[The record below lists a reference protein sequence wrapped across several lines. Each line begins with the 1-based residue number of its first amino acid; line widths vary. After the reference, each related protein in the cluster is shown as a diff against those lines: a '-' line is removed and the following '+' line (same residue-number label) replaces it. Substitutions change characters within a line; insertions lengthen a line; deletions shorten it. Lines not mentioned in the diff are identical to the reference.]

1 MSDQSESR
9 ILTARREKVKEIIE
23 QGINP
28 YPNDFK
34 RQNHCIDVRSDM
46 EGMTPEQVGES
57 GRRYLLSGRIMAVR
71 DFGKA
76 AFLHLE
82 DSSGRIQVFI
92 KKDVLGE
99 EAYALYKMWDVG
111 DIVGVSGTPFVT
123 RTGEL
128 TIQAD
133 EIALVTKAVR
143 KSGTVSRTSRSGT
156 GSGT

>member
-9 ILTARREKVKEIIE
+9 ILTARKEKVKQIAE

-34 RQNHCIDVRSDM
+34 RQNHSAQVRSDA
-46 EGMTPEQVGES
+46 EGMTPEQIES
-57 GRRYLLSGRIMAVR
+57 SDKSYVLSGRIMAVR

-76 AFLHLE
+76 AFLQLE

-99 EAYALYKMWDVG
+99 EGWEL
-111 DIVGVSGTPFVT
+111 VSITSVNF
-123 RTGEL
+123 
-128 TIQAD
+128 
-133 EIALVTKAVR
+133 
-143 KSGTVSRTSRSGT
+143 KSGATDNIAISSQPSSPRTLS
-156 GSGT
+156 